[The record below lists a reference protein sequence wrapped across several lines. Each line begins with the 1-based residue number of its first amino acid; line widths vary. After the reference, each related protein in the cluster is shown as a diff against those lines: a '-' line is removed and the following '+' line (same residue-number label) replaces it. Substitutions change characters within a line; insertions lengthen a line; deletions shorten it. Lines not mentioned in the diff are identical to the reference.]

1 MCVCLFVSDIP
12 LLLSRHSYAVTVLA
26 VALCL
31 GICVCHKLALCQNVL
46 LDPALCYDEI
56 LVSKVPNKVLSSGFC
71 PNL

>member
-1 MCVCLFVSDIP
+1 MLSQYYLWPCVLEFVSI
-12 LLLSRHSYAVTVLA
+12 
-26 VALCL
+26 
-31 GICVCHKLALCQNVL
+31 CHKLALCRNVL